1 MGLFNINESKSLIYS
16 KDNSISY
23 FSEADRFEIQ
33 YEIYMQEVVKL
44 IDAGIKADG
53 DMSKLVKIN
62 GMFQHIDD
70 LNWLERL
77 QLKMENKIQEYNKK
91 LKNDKDKTGTF
102 SKVWTNI
109 KKFLLKVVHS
119 ITSTI
124 NKLVSKAKILYKTN
138 SSLRSGRTPENYI
151 RIRKM
156 NQIKDKNIRNK
167 IASRIGS
174 KYYKQ
179 IYNSKR
185 LSREQRDSYLIDVD

>member
-1 MGLFNINESKSLIYS
+1 MALFNINESKSLAYF
-16 KDNSISY
+16 KNNISY

-33 YEIYMQEVVKL
+33 YEIYMQEVIKL

-91 LKNDKDKTGTF
+91 LKNDKTGTF

-138 SSLRSGRTPENYI
+138 SSLRSGGSPENYI

>member
-23 FSEADRFEIQ
+23 FSEANIHEIK

-91 LKNDKDKTGTF
+91 LKNDKTGTF

>member
-16 KDNSISY
+16 NDNSISY
-23 FSEADRFEIQ
+23 FSEANIHEIR

-91 LKNDKDKTGTF
+91 LKNDKTGTF

-138 SSLRSGRTPENYI
+138 SSLRSGGTPENYI

-185 LSREQRDSYLIDVD
+185 LSKEQRDSYLIDVD

>member
-23 FSEADRFEIQ
+23 FSEANIHEIR

-91 LKNDKDKTGTF
+91 LKNDKTGTF

-138 SSLRSGRTPENYI
+138 SSLRSGGTPENYI

>member
-16 KDNSISY
+16 NDNSISY

-33 YEIYMQEVVKL
+33 YEMYMQEVVKL

-91 LKNDKDKTGTF
+91 LKNDKTGTF

-151 RIRKM
+151 KIRKM

-185 LSREQRDSYLIDVD
+185 LSKEQRDSYLIDVD

>member
-23 FSEADRFEIQ
+23 FSEANIHEIR

-91 LKNDKDKTGTF
+91 LKNDKTGTF

>member
-23 FSEADRFEIQ
+23 FSEANIHEIK

-91 LKNDKDKTGTF
+91 LKNDKTGTF

-138 SSLRSGRTPENYI
+138 SSLRSGGTPENYI

-167 IASRIGS
+167 IASKIGS

>member
-1 MGLFNINESKSLIYS
+1 MGLFNINESKSLIYF

-23 FSEADRFEIQ
+23 FSEANIHEIK

-91 LKNDKDKTGTF
+91 LKNDKTGTF

>member
-1 MGLFNINESKSLIYS
+1 MALFNINESKSLAYS
-16 KDNSISY
+16 KDNISY
-23 FSEADRFEIQ
+23 FLEADRFEIQ

-70 LNWLERL
+70 LNWLEKL

-91 LKNDKDKTGTF
+91 LKNDKTGTF

>member
-23 FSEADRFEIQ
+23 FSEANIHEIK

-91 LKNDKDKTGTF
+91 LKNDKTGTF

-138 SSLRSGRTPENYI
+138 SSLRSGRTPENYL

>member
-16 KDNSISY
+16 NDNSISY
-23 FSEADRFEIQ
+23 FSEANIHEIK

-91 LKNDKDKTGTF
+91 LKNDKTGTF

-138 SSLRSGRTPENYI
+138 KSLRSGSTPENYI

>member
-23 FSEADRFEIQ
+23 FSEANIHEIR

-91 LKNDKDKTGTF
+91 LKNDKTGTF

-138 SSLRSGRTPENYI
+138 SSLRSGRTLENYI

>member
-16 KDNSISY
+16 NDNSISY
-23 FSEADRFEIQ
+23 FSEADIHEIR

-91 LKNDKDKTGTF
+91 LKNDKTGTF

>member
-1 MGLFNINESKSLIYS
+1 MVLFNINESKSLLYS
-16 KDNSISY
+16 KDNNISY
-23 FSEADRFEIQ
+23 FLEADRFEIQ

-91 LKNDKDKTGTF
+91 LKNDNTGTF

-124 NKLVSKAKILYKTN
+124 NKLVSRAKILYKTN
-138 SSLRSGRTPENYI
+138 KSLRSGSTPENYI

-185 LSREQRDSYLIDVD
+185 ASKEQRDSYLIDVD

>member
-1 MGLFNINESKSLIYS
+1 MALFNINESIIPLYS
-16 KDNSISY
+16 KDYNISY
-23 FSEADRFEIQ
+23 FSEADIHEIR

-91 LKNDKDKTGTF
+91 LKNNKTGTF

-109 KKFLLKVVHS
+109 KKFLLKVVHI

-138 SSLRSGRTPENYI
+138 TSLRAGHTPENYI

>member
-23 FSEADRFEIQ
+23 FSEANIHEIK

-91 LKNDKDKTGTF
+91 LKNDKTGIF

-138 SSLRSGRTPENYI
+138 SSLRSGGTPENYI

>member
-16 KDNSISY
+16 NDNSISY
-23 FSEADRFEIQ
+23 FSEANIHEIR

-91 LKNDKDKTGTF
+91 LKNDKTGTF

-109 KKFLLKVVHS
+109 KKFLLKVVHN

>member
-16 KDNSISY
+16 KDNNISY
-23 FSEADRFEIQ
+23 FSEANIHEIR

-91 LKNDKDKTGTF
+91 LKNDKTGTF

-156 NQIKDKNIRNK
+156 NQIKDKKIRNK

-179 IYNSKR
+179 IYNSKK